1 MRISKKQLKLIV
13 LLERSGGMFRKE
25 LSETQYPASLIDAL
39 IDKRLVAEYKGKLTS
54 TTAEAVI
61 KKKHRPNSIR
71 LT

>member
-54 TTAEAVI
+54 TTAV
-61 KKKHRPNSIR
+61 
-71 LT
+71 